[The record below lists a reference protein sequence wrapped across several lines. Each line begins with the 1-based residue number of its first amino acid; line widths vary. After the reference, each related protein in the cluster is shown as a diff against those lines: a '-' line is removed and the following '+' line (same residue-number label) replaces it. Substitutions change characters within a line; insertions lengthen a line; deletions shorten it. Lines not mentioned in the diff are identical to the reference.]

1 MSDTR
6 ERAGLHRQSV
16 STGQGSGLPLWSPL
30 MVIAAACLT
39 GMLLG
44 LDKGQL
50 GITYFALFAVAYVVC
65 SAFVQIRG
73 LLLTW
78 TLGPIIFAIGTPF
91 AAMVCANATAA
102 EATEFFN
109 RAAVAT
115 STFAMVQGYMWL
127 LVATGLSALIGLVR
141 WFAARRRLNQTLA
154 SHRQQRM
161 GAERATARQHA
172 TMNFRQR
179 ATNLADEAWEEDSRP
194 ETDRRHRSEYSDQS
208 EYSAHSQ
215 RSSRPGR
222 SHRAESGSRRSTT
235 ESRSRRSDSRRRAS
249 EYGQTSAAQRG
260 ESRTASAA
268 KPKFT
273 SKGHAASNQDLFAD
287 PARTASA
294 HELHEDFRRR
304 LRQERSTRTGMTSS
318 PRAKNQSGSHS
329 SPTSS
334 ETVPTS
340 PRSGGRHSVD
350 DRPEGAWTLKERA
363 PERIEKL
370 PPRSQRPR
378 YRR

>member
-6 ERAGLHRQSV
+6 ERAGHHRQSV
-16 STGQGSGLPLWSPL
+16 NTGQGSGLPLWSPL

-44 LDKGQL
+44 LGKGQL
-50 GITYFALFAVAYVVC
+50 GIAYFALFSVAYVVC
-65 SAFVQIRG
+65 TAFVQIRG

-78 TLGPIIFAIGTPF
+78 TSGPIIFAIGTPF

-127 LVATGLSALIGLVR
+127 LVATGLSALIGLIR
-141 WFAARRRLNQTLA
+141 WFAARRRLNHALA
-154 SHRQQRM
+154 NHKQQRV

-179 ATNLADEAWEEDSRP
+179 ATNLADEAWEEDSRA
-194 ETDRRHRSEYSDQS
+194 ETNRRHRADRSEHL
-208 EYSAHSQ
+208 E
-215 RSSRPGR
+215 RPERTRRADR
-222 SHRAESGSRRSTT
+222 SHRSHSTPRRSTAD
-235 ESRSRRSDSRRRAS
+235 SRRRSDSRRQPS
-249 EYGQTSAAQRG
+249 GYGQTSAAQRA
-260 ESRTASAA
+260 ESRTASDG
-268 KPKFT
+268 KPKIKIKT
-273 SKGHAASNQDLFAD
+273 NAASNKDLLAE

-294 HELHEDFRRR
+294 HELHVDFRRR
-304 LRQERSTRTGMTSS
+304 LRQERSTRTGMKSS
-318 PRAKNQSGSHS
+318 SRAKTQAGSHDAPAS
-329 SPTSS
+329 SAPL
-334 ETVPTS
+334 PTS
-340 PRSGGRHSVD
+340 PRSGGRHSAD